1 MVVCCHYFF
10 GGTKMQKDNSLRIYT
25 VLHRLGIPSSLLGY
39 RYIESALAVIG
50 ESSCITGR
58 ITTYLYPIVAKMN
71 GSTPTRVERAIR
83 HAVSISMERGDI
95 DFINAVFGYTVS
107 STRGRLT
114 NSEFI
119 TMLAEY
125 LRITA

>member
-1 MVVCCHYFF
+1 M
-10 GGTKMQKDNSLRIYT
+10 KNDQSLRIYT

-39 RYIESALAVIG
+39 RYIESALKVIADG
-50 ESSCITGR
+50 DGITGR
-58 ITTYLYPIVAKMN
+58 ITSYLYPTVARLN

-83 HAVSISMERGDI
+83 HAVGISMERGDI
-95 DFINAVFGYTVS
+95 GFINTVFGYTVS

-114 NSEFI
+114 NGEFI

-125 LRITA
+125 LSITA